1 MVSLEAEAH
10 ETLTYAAVTS
20 AEVGEVGTAKRAE
33 EHAAPPSPGDATP
46 GGPAGESAKSEP
58 DRPARHWWRTPLT
71 GRWADLAAATTYLL
85 GALYLYGHWWS
96 HIGPR
101 YLANSLQ
108 DQTMY
113 EWFFMYV
120 ARSVTH
126 LQNPLYT
133 HLQNAPDGVNMMA
146 NTPML
151 GLSVPLTPVTLL
163 FGPTVSYAIV
173 LIVGMAATGTA
184 WYWLFSRHLVGSRLA
199 AWFGAGICTFA
210 PPMISH
216 ANGHANWVAHF
227 LIPIIAWRVIKLRE
241 PGHVVR
247 NGVILGLLLTY
258 QVFLGEEVLFI
269 SSLAIASFVVLYAA
283 QRWRETRA
291 AIRPF
296 LAGAAVAG
304 LVAAVLLAYP
314 LWMQMLGPR
323 HYNGLPSVRNM
334 NNDLRSFF
342 AYGTQTVA
350 GNAKL
355 ASKLAVNTTEENSFF
370 GWSALLLAGLITIW
384 MWRSVVART
393 AAIMIIGFGALSLGF
408 NITWHRVKP
417 GIPGPWRLFDQ
428 LPLFDSILPSRLS
441 LVGVPCLGLLIALA
455 VDRLIRERER
465 PPTVRYAIAGVI
477 ILALL
482 PIVPKPLP
490 VRDRP
495 PVPKFF
501 ADGTWRQYV
510 RPGRSVVAV
519 PLPDAISA
527 LPLDWQVAARGDFNL
542 AEGYFVGPHGA
553 DRHGAHG
560 ADRRPTSQLLAD
572 YQYDGKRATIT
583 QTQRDQA
590 VRDLRFWQADIVVL
604 QPERAKVA
612 PLVVDLL
619 GPGKFIDGVWIW
631 DVRSIT
637 S

>member
-1 MVSLEAEAH
+1 LEAEAH
-10 ETLTYAAVTS
+10 ETLTYAAVT
-20 AEVGEVGTAKRAE
+20 AADVGVANQPE
-33 EHAAPPSPGDATP
+33 EPVAARRPD
-46 GGPAGESAKSEP
+46 EP
-58 DRPARHWWRTPLT
+58 DQGEPAERSVPWWRSPFTH
-71 GRWADLAAATTYLL
+71 RRADLTAAATYLL

-120 ARSVTH
+120 ARSVSH

-151 GLSVPLTPVTLL
+151 GVSVPLAPVTLL
-163 FGPTVSYAIV
+163 LGPTVSYAIV
-173 LIVGMAATGTA
+173 LIAGMAATGTA

-199 AWFGAGICTFA
+199 AWSGAVICTFA

-227 LIPIIAWRVIKLRE
+227 LIPIILWRTIKLRE
-241 PGHVVR
+241 PGHVLR
-247 NGVILGLLLTY
+247 NGVILGLLMTY

-269 SSLAIASFVVLYAA
+269 SALAIASFVVLYGA
-283 QRWRETRA
+283 QRWREA
-291 AIRPF
+291 WAGIRPF

-323 HYNGLPSVRNM
+323 HYVGLPSVRDM

-342 AYGTQTVA
+342 AYGTDTVA

-355 ASKLAVNTTEENSFF
+355 AAKLAVNTTEENSFF
-370 GWSALLLAGLITIW
+370 GWSVLLLAGSLTLW
-384 MWRSVVART
+384 LWRSAVART
-393 AAIMIIGFGALSLGF
+393 VAIMAIGFGALSLGF

-417 GIPGPWRLFDQ
+417 GVPGPWRLFDQ

-441 LVGVPCLGLLIALA
+441 LVAVPCLGVLIALG
-455 VDRLIRERER
+455 VERLVQQRDRSTKIRI
-465 PPTVRYAIAGVI
+465 AIAGVVV
-477 ILALL
+477 LALL
-482 PIVPKPLP
+482 PIAPKPLP

-495 PVPKFF
+495 PVPRFF

-510 RPGRSVVAV
+510 RPGRTVVAA

-542 AEGYFVGPHGA
+542 AEGYFVGPHGP

-572 YQYDGKRATIT
+572 YYYEGKRVKIT
-583 QTQRDQA
+583 QTERDQA
-590 VRDLRFWQADIVVL
+590 VRDLRYWKADIVAL
-604 QPERAKVA
+604 QPKRASVA
-612 PLVVDLL
+612 PLVEDLL
-619 GPGKFIDGVWIW
+619 GPSTLVDGLWIW

-637 S
+637 G